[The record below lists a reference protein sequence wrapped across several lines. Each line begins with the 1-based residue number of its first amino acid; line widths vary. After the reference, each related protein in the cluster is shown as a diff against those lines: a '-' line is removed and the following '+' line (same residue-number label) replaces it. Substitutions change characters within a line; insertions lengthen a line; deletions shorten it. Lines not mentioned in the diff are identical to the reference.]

1 MLTGSNSNA
10 AAIRPALAERRKA
23 LKSLALTMLMV
34 MSTLASIQYGAVD
47 VQASSDQDGDG
58 LTYGLEYLMNTQP
71 TDPDSDNDGLPDGW
85 EWKYGLDPLSSVGAD
100 GAVADPDGAGMST
113 LQANLNLQPTG

>member
-34 MSTLASIQYGAVD
+34 MSTLASIQYGAGD
-47 VQASSDQDGDG
+47 VLASSDQDGDG
-58 LTYGLEYLMNTQP
+58 LTY
-71 TDPDSDNDGLPDGW
+71 
-85 EWKYGLDPLSSVGAD
+85 
-100 GAVADPDGAGMST
+100 
-113 LQANLNLQPTG
+113 